1 MSAQP
6 PNSPLQQP
14 ITFHPALL
22 LLAAYCG
29 EEALHTS
36 RQTEKIKE
44 NEEKE
49 DTKRTTRE
57 SLALISKT
65 FQGVKTDD
73 FFYYLFIFW
82 YIICHCKW
90 RMTQ

>member
-6 PNSPLQQP
+6 PDSPLQQP

-29 EEALHTS
+29 TEALHTS

-44 NEEKE
+44 NEEKG
-49 DTKRTTRE
+49 DTKRTTGE

-65 FQGVKTDD
+65 FQGDGTDDD
-73 FFYYLFIFW
+73 FFSDLFVVIVW
-82 YIICHCKW
+82 K
-90 RMTQ
+90 MTQ